1 MEDKLLSVMKKYLPY
16 IIFVLLAYAVG
27 YVSMNM
33 QKDALVEWYPYLE
46 KSSLN
51 PPGIVFA
58 IVWPVLYLLMGVSA
72 GVLWNVHSIYSWFVI
87 LIFFVQ
93 LGLNLMW
100 SFCFFYMRSPSMGL
114 VVLSLLIIAVV
125 LYVVM
130 AYLVKRSAG
139 LLNVPYVLWLVF
151 ALYLNAYVVLNN

>member
-1 MEDKLLSVMKKYLPY
+1 MKKYLAY

>member
-1 MEDKLLSVMKKYLPY
+1 MKKYLPY